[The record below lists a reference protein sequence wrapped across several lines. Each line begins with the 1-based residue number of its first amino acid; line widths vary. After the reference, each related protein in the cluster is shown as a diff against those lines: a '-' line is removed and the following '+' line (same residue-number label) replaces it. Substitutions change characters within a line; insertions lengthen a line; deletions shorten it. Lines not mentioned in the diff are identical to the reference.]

1 MSRIHSGLGQ
11 EDCACV
17 ARSLRL
23 AGYATS
29 IRMEVAFWNILDEIA
44 VAEGKTTA
52 RYLAALYEEALA
64 RDGEIANFTGVSDPY
79 EEPLNPEVVLGSDK
93 ETVDESL
100 AKVVAKLEEL
110 GYLTPASARVS

>member
-1 MSRIHSGLGQ
+1 MSRLDTGLDP

-29 IRMEVAFWNILDEIA
+29 IRLEMAFWKILDEIA
-44 VAEGKTTA
+44 AAEGTTTA

-64 RDGEIANFTGVSDPY
+64 RDGEIPNFTALLRVTCTRYLRGPGLVRDQGARIM
-79 EEPLNPEVVLGSDK
+79 EPAAAE
-93 ETVDESL
+93 
-100 AKVVAKLEEL
+100 
-110 GYLTPASARVS
+110 

>member
-1 MSRIHSGLGQ
+1 MSRNHTGLGETGLGH

-44 VAEGKTTA
+44 EAEGTTTA
-52 RYLAALYEEALA
+52 RYLATLYEEALA
-64 RDGEIANFTGVSDPY
+64 RDGEIPNFTALLRVTCMRYLRGPAPDQGARDQGAPVM
-79 EEPLNPEVVLGSDK
+79 EPAAAE
-93 ETVDESL
+93 
-100 AKVVAKLEEL
+100 
-110 GYLTPASARVS
+110 